1 MDTPTG
7 ETEPQRTGRIV
18 ALDGLRL
25 AAALMVALF
34 HYAGRAGG
42 FEVVWGDT
50 PAKIFPFLHRP
61 AAYGW
66 LGVELFFLI
75 SGFVICM
82 SAWDRDTI
90 PFLRSRAIRLF
101 PAYWA
106 AVLITATA
114 VYFWPVVTRPAGLS
128 NVLLNLTML
137 QFPLGVPQV
146 DGVYWTLW
154 NEARFYLLF
163 ALLVWR
169 GLTVARAIWFGYGWL
184 TIGAVAMAGGEK
196 WMLDVLQPAYSPLFV
211 AGMAFFLIHRFGSS
225 LARWGLVAASFLLAQ
240 HNMLA
245 RVALEEAMDIH
256 APLSDKA
263 AILTLAAFFGVL
275 AAVAVGWTAG
285 IRWRWLTT
293 AGLLTYPFYLIH
305 EAVGWIIIHYTHG
318 RAPHWL
324 ILTAVLLLML
334 AAAWLLHR
342 LLERPIAAYLRRNL
356 TLRRPAA
363 PGIQRHVAGKK
374 PVEAERRHPI
384 DDGVLVDPRP

>member
-1 MDTPTG
+1 MTTPRG
-7 ETEPQRTGRIV
+7 ETADRIV

-25 AAALMVALF
+25 VAALMVAFF

-42 FEVVWGDT
+42 FETVWGGT
-50 PAKIFPFLHRP
+50 PAEIFPVLHHP
-61 AAYGW
+61 AQYGW

-82 SAWDRDTI
+82 SAWDRETV

-106 AVLITATA
+106 AVLITAT
-114 VYFWPVVTRPAGLS
+114 VVHFWPVVVQPANLS
-128 NVLLNLTML
+128 DVLLNLTML

-169 GLTVARAIWFGYGWL
+169 GLTLQRALWFGYGWL
-184 TIGAVAMAGGEK
+184 TLGAIAVAGGEK

-225 LARWGLVAASFLLAQ
+225 LARWGLVAAAFLLAQ

-245 RVALEEAMDIH
+245 RVALEEGMDIH
-256 APLSDKA
+256 APLSEKA
-263 AILTLAAFFGVL
+263 AILTLAVFFGVL
-275 AAVAVGWTAG
+275 AVVALGWTSG
-285 IRWRWLTT
+285 VRWRWLTV

-305 EAVGWIIIHYTHG
+305 EAIGWIIIHYTHG
-318 RAPHWL
+318 LAPHWL

-342 LLERPIAAYLRRNL
+342 LLERPIAGYLRRNL
-356 TLRRPAA
+356 ALRKPASREVLRLVA
-363 PGIQRHVAGKK
+363 ARKPEPSPEPSTTAHVS
-374 PVEAERRHPI
+374 
-384 DDGVLVDPRP
+384 